1 MAAIDA
7 YEEQVF
13 WKNLASK
20 LGRRDLAAEEALRA
34 EPRDEE
40 QRTLRLFLADR
51 SLRGGA
57 LGERA
62 GQSPDR

>member
-40 QRTLRLFLADR
+40 QRTLRLF
-51 SLRGGA
+51 
-57 LGERA
+57 
-62 GQSPDR
+62 